1 MCTIGTKG
9 HLVKEIA
16 SLLIEARVDVNATN
30 KQGYT
35 ALMNSAKR
43 NYADTIEL
51 LIAAGADIRLAT
63 PASEKSSPQIALD
76 MTKDKICIAL
86 LREAEAKR
94 AAYERSL
101 VSAEQGRQ
109 LMATLRAGDRQVP
122 NHQSETFEIFEF
134 IL

>member
-1 MCTIGTKG
+1 MATIGTKAP
-9 HLVKEIA
+9 LVKEIVT
-16 SLLIEARVDVNATN
+16 LLISAQVDVNETN

-35 ALMNSAKR
+35 ALMNAAKR

-51 LIAAGADIRLAT
+51 LIEAGADIRLALSAT
-63 PASEKSSPQIALD
+63 EKGPAQIALD
-76 MTKDKICIAL
+76 MTKDKICISI

-109 LMATLRAGDRQVP
+109 LMTTLRSGDRKVC
-122 NHQSETFEIFEF
+122 N
-134 IL
+134 